1 MNVNLFVQNV
11 KNLCEERGVSLTA
24 ACKESGVGTSFIP
37 DIKRG
42 RIPSI
47 DKFEKLALYLDVT
60 ISQLI
65 GDARNSL
72 VTVQY
77 SAPPKDT
84 IEEIYEILDVMQ
96 PKVIQDFKS
105 YINSMDPPISIS
117 AGGPYT
123 AILEARLQNFDR
135 SNAPSQITEVPDT
148 SVEYLTIPSAD
159 LMYNKL
165 NPENRALVDQMIEKL
180 LKSQSGD

>member
-1 MNVNLFVQNV
+1 MNIDFFVQNV
-11 KNLCEERGVSLTA
+11 KQLCEERGISPTA

-47 DKFEKLALYLDVT
+47 DKFEKLALYLGVT

-72 VTVQY
+72 AVVQY
-77 SAPPKDT
+77 SVPPKDT
-84 IEEIYEILDVMQ
+84 IEEVYEILDMMQ

-105 YINSMDPPISIS
+105 YISSTNPPISTS
-117 AGGPYT
+117 TEGPYT
-123 AILEARLQNFDR
+123 AIIEARLQNFDK
-135 SNAPSQITEVPDT
+135 SNT
-148 SVEYLTIPSAD
+148 SPQNVSSDSAAFSAD
-159 LMYNKL
+159 EISIIKL
-165 NPENRALVDQMIEKL
+165 FRRLPSEQQEAFLEILRAAAAG
-180 LKSQSGD
+180 QSGT